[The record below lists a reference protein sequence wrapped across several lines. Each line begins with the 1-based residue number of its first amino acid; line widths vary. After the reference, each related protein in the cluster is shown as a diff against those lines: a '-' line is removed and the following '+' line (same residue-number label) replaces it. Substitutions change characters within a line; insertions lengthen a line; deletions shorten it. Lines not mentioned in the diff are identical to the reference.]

1 MPKVRVDYTN
11 KDYEAV
17 RTELIQRIPTI
28 TDRWTDFNES
38 DLGMVLLELF
48 CGLADMLLFYLDNQA
63 NEAYLP
69 TARQRQNVI
78 NLTNLVNYRLDLPV
92 AATTTLYFRL
102 AAPLPAGLTIPR
114 HTRCRAA
121 TGQGNIDF
129 VTAEDLIVPAGQTAG
144 TVGAIQGVPAEETF
158 QADGSQN
165 QKFHLAAKDIAQG
178 SIELW
183 VGGLRWQ
190 EVRTFYESTP
200 ADTQYVLTT
209 DALDNTS
216 ITIGDGQ
223 YGLVPP
229 AGETVLVKYL
239 RTLGA
244 AGNMG
249 KALVNT
255 LLDPIYFDGEQ
266 VKLSVT
272 NVQVVSNGNARE
284 SLDHARKQ
292 APAERA
298 SLWRAVT
305 KADYVALAEG
315 FPGVAKAQV
324 LDVNDCVNMGYYH
337 VCVVIAPDGGDA
349 PSQLL
354 KDQVLAF
361 LDERKLLTVTVHV
374 NDPVYIPVNIQAEI
388 YVFRNHDRYQVLD
401 TVLAKVS
408 DYLAFDRVRFGQDI
422 HFSHLV
428 ALVDGVEGVSHVVM
442 TNPTADVAIHPGQL
456 AVEGTTNITALHVTE
471 SSLPSVAVPWPS
483 LSKAPSATKHTSAC
497 SPRSPRKR
505 RLPRPL
511 AAPARWRRSWPPP
524 LPPGPAPTAS

>member
-1 MPKVRVDYTN
+1 MPKVRVNYTN

-17 RTELIQRIPTI
+17 RAELVQRIPTI

-48 CGLADMLLFYLDNQA
+48 CGLGDMLLFYLDNQA

-102 AAPLPAGLTIPR
+102 AAPLPDPLTIPR

-121 TGQGNIDF
+121 TDQGNVGF
-129 VTAEDLIVPAGQTAG
+129 VTVEDLIIPAGEKEG
-144 TVGAIQGVPAEETF
+144 MVGGVQGVLAEEAFET
-158 QADGSQN
+158 DGSQD
-165 QKFHLAAKDIAQG
+165 QEFHLAAKDIAQD
-178 SIELW
+178 SIEVW
-183 VGGLRWQ
+183 VGGVRWQ

-200 ADTQYVLTT
+200 TDTHYILTT
-209 DALDNTS
+209 DALDNTW
-216 ITIGDGQ
+216 ITFGDGQ
-223 YGLVPP
+223 YGLLPP

-244 AGNMG
+244 GGNLG
-249 KALVNT
+249 KAVINT
-255 LLDPIYFDGEQ
+255 LLDAVYFEGEQ
-266 VKLSVT
+266 VKVT
-272 NVQVVSNGNARE
+272 VANIQVASNGNARE

-292 APAERA
+292 APAELA

-337 VCVVIAPDGGDA
+337 VCAIIAPDGGGM

-361 LDERKLLTVTVHV
+361 LNERKLLTVTVHV
-374 NDPVYIPVNIQAEI
+374 NDPVYVPVNIEAEI
-388 YVFRNHDRYQVLD
+388 YVFRNYDRYEVLD
-401 TVLAKVS
+401 AVLAKLS
-408 DYLAFDRVRFGQDI
+408 DYLAFDKVRFGQDI
-422 HFSHLV
+422 YFSDLV
-428 ALVDGVEGVSHVVM
+428 ALIDGVEGVSHVVM
-442 TNPTADVAIHPGQL
+442 SHPTSDVAINAGEL
-456 AVEGTTNITALHVTE
+456 AVEGSTQITSLYVTE
-471 SSLPSVAVPWPS
+471 
-483 LSKAPSATKHTSAC
+483 
-497 SPRSPRKR
+497 
-505 RLPRPL
+505 
-511 AAPARWRRSWPPP
+511 
-524 LPPGPAPTAS
+524 